1 MSIVVVRRP
10 ERRPGPKPPRGEVL
24 LESPPEIPEVQP
36 QGFTAVLTYLPM
48 LAGAAAMA
56 LMFTAFGNANPIMY
70 VASGLFALSMVGM
83 TVGQLSRQLGHV
95 DPPFPPGPVHDVLLT
110 LFCIH
115 VDLPPFHLCIVVFTW
130 FSHIK
135 STPGLPQEPLDRPIA
150 VRCEIDVI
158 SGPTEADPVVVS
170 RRELRLSP
178 G

>member
-36 QGFTAVLTYLPM
+36 QGFAMVLTYLPM

-83 TVGQLSRQLGHV
+83 TAGQLGRQLGER
-95 DPPFPPGPVHDVLLT
+95 
-110 LFCIH
+110 
-115 VDLPPFHLCIVVFTW
+115 
-130 FSHIK
+130 K
-135 STPGLPQEPLDRPIA
+135 YRLDGARRDYFRYLGQ
-150 VRCEIDVI
+150 VRKK
-158 SGPTEADPVVVS
+158 A
-170 RRELRLSP
+170 RRAARQQR
-178 G
+178 